1 MQKNSEKGV
10 DRLKKSVY
18 YITVLIVIAQLLQL
32 VHLAQLRLPPKAV
45 AVPKRNGGEAV
56 NIIIDYHS
64 RTPIYEQIK
73 DEIILA
79 VSRGELKKDEQ
90 LPSLRTLSSELSIN
104 INTIKRAFSE
114 LEDQGITY
122 SVAGKG
128 IFISGTTHTRAYLTN
143 ALNSFNAAAVNAK
156 VMGAEK
162 NELIELIEKL
172 YEGDDKK

>member
-1 MQKNSEKGV
+1 M
-10 DRLKKSVY
+10 Y
-18 YITVLIVIAQLLQL
+18 YITVLIVIAQLVRLVQL
-32 VHLAQLRLPPKAV
+32 VQLTKLFYKT
-45 AVPKRNGGEAV
+45 GGEAV

-79 VSRGELKKDEQ
+79 ISRGELKKDDQ
-90 LPSLRTLSSELSIN
+90 LPSLRTLSTELSIN

-156 VMGAEK
+156 AMGAEK
-162 NELIELIEKL
+162 SELIELIEKL

>member
-1 MQKNSEKGV
+1 MRS
-10 DRLKKSVY
+10 RVY
-18 YITVLIVIAQLLQL
+18 YVTVLIVIAQLLQL

-128 IFISGTTHTRAYLTN
+128 IFISGTTHTRAYLDNSLN
-143 ALNSFNAAAVNAK
+143 ALKASVINAK
-156 VMGAEK
+156 AMGAEK
-162 NELIELIEKL
+162 DELIKIIEEIYK
-172 YEGDDKK
+172 GDDGND